1 MSLNEQACWHA
12 CESVARERS
21 LCVAVHDVAPAT
33 WPECLHLL
41 HAVRAVADVPI
52 SWLVVPRYHGS
63 DVRSPAC
70 ERLLGQ
76 LLGEGHELVLHG
88 LTHVD
93 PVAAC
98 PGWRDRWVRRIYTQ
112 GEGEFAAIDQA
123 EAQRRL
129 ELGLAWFAARG
140 WPVTGFV
147 PPAWLIGSAA
157 RDALACYPFSY
168 TTSYTRFDLLPAAR
182 SLWSPALVY
191 ASRNR
196 SGRIASPV
204 AASAVAKLLQRAP
217 LVRVA
222 LHPRDAHFPALVR
235 HAQQLIE
242 HLLITREAMTKAAF
256 ARRVSG
262 WPTSTAPIHHPRSS
276 DAGQSRRG
284 ISDIHSAAHLPSR
297 SAG

>member
-1 MSLNEQACWHA
+1 MLLNEQARWRA
-12 CESVARERS
+12 ADAVAQERA

-41 HAVRAVADVPI
+41 HAVRAVADIPI

-63 DVRSPAC
+63 DLRSRSC
-70 ERLLGQ
+70 ESLLGQ

-88 LTHVD
+88 LTHID
-93 PVAAC
+93 PLAASG
-98 PGWRDRWVRRIYTQ
+98 GWRDRWLRRIYTQ

-147 PPAWLIGSAA
+147 PPAWLISGAA
-157 RDALACYPFSY
+157 RDTLAGYPFSY
-168 TTSYTRFDLLPAAR
+168 TTSYTRFDLLPEAR

-204 AASAVAKLLQRAP
+204 AAGALAKLLQRAP

-242 HLLITREAMTKAAF
+242 HLLITRDAMTKAAF
-256 ARRVSG
+256 ACRMSA
-262 WPTSTAPIHHPRSS
+262 WPTSTAPIPHPGSS
-276 DAGQSRRG
+276 DAGQSPRDS
-284 ISDIHSAAHLPSR
+284 SDIRSAAHPPSH
-297 SAG
+297 